1 MNKKLITATLVLSLL
16 ASTPSFASPFTDTND
31 QNVEYAYQN
40 NLMKGM
46 TQNTFSPNSTL
57 TRGQFATV
65 LANLT
70 KETPSGILPFTDV
83 KKSAYYYS
91 PVLWAYNNK
100 IITGTSEY
108 TFSPNATLNREQVA
122 SMTSAYMVKYI
133 KGVQKNKT
141 HFNDISQASSWARE
155 TIELSGKIFQDA
167 GIIYGNN
174 FEPKRAF
181 TRLEVAKLVSHLDKL
196 KKNNTQPTYTQPQ
209 NNPTYQG
216 QNQNNT
222 QQNQNYNQSNTNY
235 TQPNTN
241 KTYQDFLDKQNK
253 QKEELNIFMRE
264 QNKIINEWLTMI
276 EEISNQPYSPT
287 QEEQIMMDMVNAERA
302 KVGAKPLKFMPEL
315 KSIADI
321 RVKEA
326 HDWYMLYGRDE
337 SKAPSNRLNPHIRAN
352 NVYFWKDI
360 INYNNDVFKNTK
372 FYKFILHEK
381 KYNITNKIL
390 ENKFGENLV
399 WGTNNNNINEFTQ
412 SLINSKGHY
421 RQMVKPQWTHV
432 FYSKYDDGK
441 YTTWVQIF
449 FDADAGKTE
458 LKTYQEN

>member
-1 MNKKLITATLVLSLL
+1 MNKKLITATLALSLL
-16 ASTPSFASPFTDTND
+16 ASTPSFASPFTDTTD
-31 QNVEYAYQN
+31 QSVEYAYQN

-83 KKSAYYYS
+83 KKGAYYYG

-141 HFNDISQASSWARE
+141 HFNDISRASSWARE

-167 GIIYGNN
+167 GIVYGNN
-174 FEPKRAF
+174 FEPKKAF

-209 NNPTYQG
+209 NNPTYQR
-216 QNQNNT
+216 QNQNNN
-222 QQNQNYNQSNTNY
+222 QQNQNYNQQNQNY
-235 TQPNTN
+235 NQTQQP
-241 KTYQDFLDKQNK
+241 QEQNQAQLEWLKRQKELEQK
-253 QKEELNIFMRE
+253 QKEIEQQNNENKKIKQEFNQMLRE
-264 QNKIINEWLTMI
+264 IT
-276 EEISNQPYSPT
+276 NQPYTPSE
-287 QEEQIMMDMVNAERA
+287 EEQIMMDMVNAERV
-302 KVGAKPLKFMPEL
+302 KVGAKPLKFLPEL

-321 RVKEA
+321 RVREA
-326 HDWYMLYGRDE
+326 HEWYKLYAKDE
-337 SKAPSNRLNPHIRAN
+337 SKAPSNQPTPHYRKNGTDPYYIEN
-352 NVYFWKDI
+352 
-360 INYNNDVFKNTK
+360 INQNMDLFINTK
-372 FYKFILHEK
+372 FHSIFENALKHNLIYDVMF
-381 KYNITNKIL
+381 
-390 ENKFGENLV
+390 NKFGENLCYGPNNV
-399 WGTNNNNINEFTQ
+399 KTHTNA
-412 SLINSKGHY
+412 LINSKGHY
-421 RQMVKPQWTHV
+421 NTMIDSNWTHA
-432 FYSKYDDGK
+432 YYAKYTSNDR
-441 YTTWVQIF
+441 TTWVQIF
-449 FDADAGKTE
+449 FDANE
-458 LKTYQEN
+458 INEN

>member
-16 ASTPSFASPFTDTND
+16 ASTPSFASPFVDTQD
-31 QNVEYAYQN
+31 QSVEYAYQN

-83 KKSAYYYS
+83 KKSAYYYG

-122 SMTSAYMVKYI
+122 SMTSAYMLKYI

-167 GIIYGNN
+167 GIVYGNN

-209 NNPTYQG
+209 NNQTYQR
-216 QNQNNT
+216 QNQNYNQPNQNNT
-222 QQNQNYNQSNTNY
+222 QQNQNYNQPNTNY
-235 TQPNTN
+235 TQP
-241 KTYQDFLDKQNK
+241 QQSQEQNQAQLEWLK
-253 QKEELNIFMRE
+253 RQKELEQQDKENKRIRQEFNQMLRE
-264 QNKIINEWLTMI
+264 ITSQSYTPSE
-276 EEISNQPYSPT
+276 
-287 QEEQIMMDMVNAERA
+287 EEQIMMDMVNTERV
-302 KVGAKPLKFMPEL
+302 KVGAKPLKFLPEL

-321 RVKEA
+321 RVREA
-326 HDWYMLYGRDE
+326 HEWYLLYNKDRN
-337 SKAPSNRLNPHIRAN
+337 KAPSNQTNPHYRKNGTQFQNEIKKN
-352 NVYFWKDI
+352 LDL
-360 INYNNDVFKNTK
+360 FKHTK
-372 FYKFILHEK
+372 FYNFQNNL
-381 KYNITNKIL
+381 NDR
-390 ENKFGENLV
+390 FSENLCF
-399 WGTNNNNINEFTQ
+399 GTNDNVESFTKA
-412 SLINSKGHY
+412 LIDSKGHY
-421 RQMVKPQWTHV
+421 KNMIDQNWTHA
-432 FYSKYDDGK
+432 YYTKYTING
-441 YTTWVQIF
+441 YTTWIQTF
-449 FDADAGKTE
+449 FDANE
-458 LKTYQEN
+458 INEN

>member
-16 ASTPSFASPFTDTND
+16 ASTPSFASPFVDTQD
-31 QNVEYAYQN
+31 QSVEYAYQN

-83 KKSAYYYS
+83 KKSAYYYG

-167 GIIYGNN
+167 GIVYGNN

-209 NNPTYQG
+209 NNQNYPQ

-235 TQPNTN
+235 NQPQQTQEQNQAQLEWLKRQKELEQQNNEN
-241 KTYQDFLDKQNK
+241 KKIK
-253 QKEELNIFMRE
+253 QKFNQILRE
-264 QNKIINEWLTMI
+264 IT
-276 EEISNQPYSPT
+276 NQPYTPSE
-287 QEEQIMMDMVNAERA
+287 EEQIMMDMVNAERV
-302 KVGAKPLKFMPEL
+302 KVGAKPLKFLPEL

-326 HDWYMLYGRDE
+326 HEWYLLYAFE
-337 SKAPSNRLNPHIRAN
+337 NEKNAPSNQPSPHYRKNGTTLIEIKPN
-352 NVYFWKDI
+352 LDLFI
-360 INYNNDVFKNTK
+360 NTK
-372 FYKFILHEK
+372 FHSVFENALKHNLIYDVMF
-381 KYNITNKIL
+381 
-390 ENKFGENLV
+390 NKFNENLCFGSNNV
-399 WGTNNNNINEFTQ
+399 KSQTNA
-412 SLINSKGHY
+412 LINSKGHY
-421 RQMVKPQWTHV
+421 KTMTNP
-432 FYSKYDDGK
+432 K
-441 YTTWVQIF
+441 YTHAYYTKYTSNGGTTWIQIF
-449 FDADAGKTE
+449 FDANE
-458 LKTYQEN
+458 ISEN

>member
-16 ASTPSFASPFTDTND
+16 ANTPSFASPFTDTTD
-31 QNVEYAYQN
+31 QSVEYAYQN

-83 KKSAYYYS
+83 KKGAYYYG

-122 SMTSAYMVKYI
+122 SMTSAYMLKYI

-167 GIIYGNN
+167 GIVYGNN

-209 NNPTYQG
+209 NNQTYQR
-216 QNQNNT
+216 QNQNYNQPNQNNT
-222 QQNQNYNQSNTNY
+222 QQNQNYNQPNTNY
-235 TQPNTN
+235 TQP
-241 KTYQDFLDKQNK
+241 QQSQEQNQAQLEWLK
-253 QKEELNIFMRE
+253 RQKELEQQNNENKKIKQEFNQMLRE
-264 QNKIINEWLTMI
+264 ITSQSYTPSE
-276 EEISNQPYSPT
+276 
-287 QEEQIMMDMVNAERA
+287 EEQIMMDMVNAERV
-302 KVGAKPLKFMPEL
+302 KVGAKPLKFLPEL

-321 RVKEA
+321 RVREA
-326 HDWYMLYGRDE
+326 HEYYLQYGFN
-337 SKAPSNRLNPHIRAN
+337 KNNRPAN
-352 NVYFWKDI
+352 RPTGHYRKNGTDPYYI
-360 INYNNDVFKNTK
+360 ENINKNMDLFTNTK
-372 FYKFILHEK
+372 FHSVFENALKHNLIYDVMF
-381 KYNITNKIL
+381 
-390 ENKFGENLV
+390 NKFGENLAH
-399 WGTNNNNINEFTQ
+399 GSNNVTSQ
-412 SLINSKGHY
+412 TKGLIDSKGHY
-421 RQMVKPQWTHV
+421 NTMINPNWTHA
-432 FYSKYDDGK
+432 YYTK
-441 YTTWVQIF
+441 YTNNGNTTWIQIF
-449 FDADAGKTE
+449 FDASE
-458 LKTYQEN
+458 ISEN

>member
-31 QNVEYAYQN
+31 QSVEYAYQN

-83 KKSAYYYS
+83 KKGAYYYG

-141 HFNDISQASSWARE
+141 YFNDISQASSWARE

-167 GIIYGNN
+167 GIVYGNN
-174 FEPKRAF
+174 FEPKQAF

-196 KKNNTQPTYTQPQ
+196 KKNNTQQAYTQTQ
-209 NNPTYQG
+209 NNQNYPQQNQNYSQ

-222 QQNQNYNQSNTNY
+222 Q
-235 TQPNTN
+235 PNTN
-241 KTYQDFLDKQNK
+241 KIYQDFLDKQNK
-253 QKEELNIFMRE
+253 QKNELNEYIRE
-264 QNKIINEWLTMI
+264 QNKIVNEWLTMI

-287 QEEQIMMDMVNAERA
+287 QEEQTMMDMVNAERT

-326 HDWYMLYGRDE
+326 NDWYKLYAFE
-337 SKAPSNRLNPHIRAN
+337 KKKNAPSDRPNPHIRPN
-352 NVYFWKDI
+352 KTYGF
-360 INYNNDVFKNTK
+360 NDLKTNTDLFTNTK
-372 FYKFILHEK
+372 FYNFLTQTA
-381 KYNITNKIL
+381 KYNVTNQIIMGNL
-390 ENKFGENLV
+390 RENLV
-399 WGTNNNNINEFTQ
+399 YGDSRSSINQLTQ
-412 SLINSKGHY
+412 LLINSKGHY
-421 RQMVKPQWTHV
+421 QTMIKPQWTHA
-432 FYSKYDDGK
+432 FYSKYEENG

-449 FDADAGKTE
+449 FNADAGKTE
-458 LKTYQEN
+458 LKLYQEN

>member
-16 ASTPSFASPFTDTND
+16 ASTPSFASPFTDTTD
-31 QNVEYAYQN
+31 QSVEYAYQN

-83 KKSAYYYS
+83 KKDAYYYG

-167 GIIYGNN
+167 GIVYGNN

-196 KKNNTQPTYTQPQ
+196 KKNNTQPTYTQTQ
-209 NNPTYQG
+209 NNPNYTPQS
-216 QNQNNT
+216 QNYNQPNTNNT
-222 QQNQNYNQSNTNY
+222 QQNQNYNQSQQ
-235 TQPNTN
+235 TQE
-241 KTYQDFLDKQNK
+241 QNQAQLEWLK
-253 QKEELNIFMRE
+253 RQKELEQQNNENKKITQEFNQMLRE
-264 QNKIINEWLTMI
+264 ITSQSYTPSE
-276 EEISNQPYSPT
+276 
-287 QEEQIMMDMVNAERA
+287 EEQIVMDMVNAERV
-302 KVGAKPLKFMPEL
+302 KVGAKPLKFLPEL

-321 RVKEA
+321 RVREA
-326 HDWYMLYGRDE
+326 HEWYLLYADDK
-337 SKAPSNRLNPHIRAN
+337 SKAPSNQQTPHYRKNGSNITEIKKN
-352 NVYFWKDI
+352 SDL
-360 INYNNDVFKNTK
+360 FKNTK
-372 FYKFILHEK
+372 FYSFQEK
-381 KYNITNKIL
+381 LNNRF
-390 ENKFGENLV
+390 NENLAYG
-399 WGTNNNNINEFTQ
+399 WSSTKYATRE
-412 SLINSKGHY
+412 LIHSRGHF
-421 RQMVKPQWTHV
+421 RTMTDP
-432 FYSKYDDGK
+432 K
-441 YTTWVQIF
+441 YTHAYYTKYTENGETTWIQIF
-449 FDADAGKTE
+449 FNASE
-458 LKTYQEN
+458 INEN